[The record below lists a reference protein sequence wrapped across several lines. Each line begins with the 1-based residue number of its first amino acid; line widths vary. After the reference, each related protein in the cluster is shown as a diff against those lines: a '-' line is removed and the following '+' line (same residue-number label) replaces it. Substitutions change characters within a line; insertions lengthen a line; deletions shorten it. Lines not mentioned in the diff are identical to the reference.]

1 VIELIW
7 LAPALPLAGAVVLL
21 LAGKPLRRVAGV
33 IASLLVGAA
42 FVVSLFA
49 LFDLLGGDHGGPA
62 GRTAIVR
69 LFDWISVGR
78 FVAPMELRVDPLS
91 MVMVLTVTGV
101 SFLIHVYSIG
111 YMRDDIRYSRY
122 FAYLNL
128 FVFSMLTLVLANNF
142 VVLYLGWELVGLCSY
157 LLIAFWFER
166 KVAADAGKKAFI
178 VNRIGDF
185 GFALG
190 IFLIFAHFGSVE
202 FSRVLDPYAQGAR
215 GIPTL
220 DVPEQTATFIALLL
234 FAGAVGKS
242 AQVPLHVWLPDA
254 MEGPTPV
261 SALIHAATMVTAGV
275 YMVVRTHV
283 LFELSEIALPVV
295 AIVGVVTAI
304 YAATSALGQDDL
316 KRVLAYSTISQLGF
330 MFLAA
335 GVGAYAVAIFHLVTH
350 AFFKAAMFLSAG
362 SVMHATHGEINL
374 LRLGGLA
381 RRMRVTAAVFVAGGL
396 ALAGVPLFAGFFS
409 KDQILTS
416 TYESGRMGL
425 WVVALVASFFTAL
438 YVTRAAVLTFFGP
451 TRFDG
456 EPHESP
462 PVMTVP
468 MVLLAV
474 GAAVGGLL
482 GLSATTGLLQGF
494 LGPVVGEPAHETVAG
509 GLPEIAL
516 VLIATAVALAGI
528 ALGWLVYGSGLIDWA
543 AVRVRLGVL
552 QRALARGWYV
562 DDAYGSFVV
571 LPGKAASAFLAYVFD
586 QRWIDGAVNG
596 LGISV
601 GRLAGAG
608 RRVQTGLVRSYALV
622 FLLGAVALLLF
633 VLGRS

>member
-1 VIELIW
+1 M
-7 LAPALPLAGAVVLL
+7 
-21 LAGKPLRRVAGV
+21 
-33 IASLLVGAA
+33 
-42 FVVSLFA
+42 VSLFA
-49 LFDLLGGDHGGPA
+49 LIDLLALGA
-62 GRTAIVR
+62 EERTATIK

-91 MVMVLTVTGV
+91 MVMALTVTGV

-111 YMRDDIRYSRY
+111 YMRDDPRYSRY

-128 FVFSMLTLVLANNF
+128 FVFSMLMLVLANNF

-166 KVAADAGKKAFI
+166 KAAADGGKKAFI

-185 GFALG
+185 GFSLG
-190 IFLIFAHFGSVE
+190 IFFIFQATGSVRFDE
-202 FSRVLDPYAQGAR
+202 VFAAAEGL
-215 GIPTL
+215 
-220 DVPEQTATFIALLL
+220 PEATATAIALLL
-234 FAGAVGKS
+234 FLGAVGKS
-242 AQVPLHVWLPDA
+242 AQFPLHVWLPDA

-283 LFELSEIALPVV
+283 LFQFSDIALPVV
-295 AIVGVVTAI
+295 AIVGAVTAI

-335 GVGAYAVAIFHLVTH
+335 GVGAYAVAMFHLVTH

-381 RRMRVTAAVFVAGGL
+381 RRMRVTATVFIVGGL
-396 ALAGVPLFAGFFS
+396 ALAGIPLFAGFFS
-409 KDQILTS
+409 KDQILTA
-416 TYESGRMGL
+416 TYEAGRTAL
-425 WVVALVASFFTAL
+425 WVVALVTSFFTAL
-438 YVTRAAVLTFFGP
+438 YMARAALLAFFGP
-451 TRFDG
+451 QRFEG
-456 EPHESP
+456 EAHESP
-462 PVMTVP
+462 PVMTIP

-474 GAAVGGLL
+474 GAVLGGLL
-482 GLSATTGLLQGF
+482 GLSATTGVVHGF
-494 LGPVVGEPAHETVAG
+494 LGPVVGEAGHDPVAA
-509 GLPEIAL
+509 GLPEFTL
-516 VLIATAVALAGI
+516 VLIATAVAVAGLAV
-528 ALGWLVYGSGLIDWA
+528 GWLVYGSGLIDWA

-562 DDAYGSFVV
+562 DDVYGSVV
-571 LPGKAASAFLAYVFD
+571 VVPGKVTSAFLAYVFD
-586 QRWIDGAVNG
+586 QRLIDGAVNG
-596 LGISV
+596 LGSAF
-601 GRLAGAG
+601 GRLAGTG

-622 FLLGAVALLLF
+622 FLLGAVSLLLF
-633 VLGRS
+633 VVWRS

>member
-1 VIELIW
+1 VIDLIW
-7 LAPALPLAGAVVLL
+7 LAPVLPLAGAVVLL
-21 LAGKPLRRVAGV
+21 LAGRPLRRISGWL
-33 IASLLVGAA
+33 ASTLVGAA
-42 FVVSLFA
+42 FIVSLLA
-49 LFDLLGGDHGGPA
+49 LLDLLALGA
-62 GRTAIVR
+62 EERTATVT
-69 LFDWISVGR
+69 LFDWISVGT
-78 FVAPMELRVDPLS
+78 FDAPMELRVDPLS
-91 MVMVLTVTGV
+91 MVMALTVTGV
-101 SFLIHVYSIG
+101 SFLIHVYSVG
-111 YMRDDIRYSRY
+111 YMDGDPRYSRY

-128 FVFSMLTLVLANNF
+128 FVFSMLALVLANNF

-166 KVAADAGKKAFI
+166 KAAADGGKKAFI

-190 IFLIFAHFGSVE
+190 IFYIFQTTGSVRFDE
-202 FSRVLDPYAQGAR
+202 VFGAA
-215 GIPTL
+215 GGL
-220 DVPEQTATFIALLL
+220 PEATATLIALLL

-283 LFELSEIALPVV
+283 LFEASEIALPVV
-295 AIVGVVTAI
+295 AIVGTVTAL

-335 GVGAYAVAIFHLVTH
+335 GVGAYAVAMFHLVTH

-374 LRLGGLA
+374 LRLGGLG
-381 RRMRVTAAVFVAGGL
+381 RRMRVTAAVFIVGGL

-409 KDQILTS
+409 KDQILTAA
-416 TYESGRMGL
+416 YEAGRTGL
-425 WVVALVASFFTAL
+425 WVAALVASFFTAL
-438 YVTRAAVLTFFGP
+438 YMTRAAVLTFFGP
-451 TRFDG
+451 TRFEG

-468 MVLLAV
+468 MALLAV
-474 GAAVGGLL
+474 GAIGGGLL

-494 LGPVVGEPAHETVAG
+494 LGPVVGEGGHERVAT

-516 VLIATAVALAGI
+516 VLIATAVALAGL
-528 ALGWLVYGSGLIDWA
+528 AVGWLVYGSGVIDWA
-543 AVRVRLGVL
+543 AVRVRLGVI

-562 DDAYGSFVV
+562 DDVYGSVVV
-571 LPGKAASAFLAYVFD
+571 LPGKVTSAFLAYVFD
-586 QRWIDGAVNG
+586 QRVIDGAVNG
-596 LGISV
+596 LGAAF
-601 GRLAGAG
+601 GRLAGTG

-633 VLGRS
+633 VVWRA

>member
-1 VIELIW
+1 VIDLIW

-21 LAGKPLRRVAGV
+21 IAGRSLRRPAGWL
-33 IASLLVGAA
+33 ASTLVGAA
-42 FVVSLFA
+42 FVVA
-49 LFDLLGGDHGGPA
+49 LLALVDLLGFGA
-62 GRTAIVR
+62 EERTVTVR

-78 FVAPMELRVDPLS
+78 FQAPMELRVDPLS
-91 MVMVLTVTGV
+91 MVMALTVTGV
-101 SFLIHVYSIG
+101 SFLIHVYSVG
-111 YMRDDIRYSRY
+111 YMAEDSRFSRY

-128 FVFSMLTLVLANNF
+128 FVFSMLMLVLANNF

-166 KVAADAGKKAFI
+166 KAAADGGKKAFI

-202 FSRVLDPYAQGAR
+202 FSRVLDPYALGVR
-215 GIPTL
+215 GLPTPAL
-220 DVPEQTATFIALLL
+220 PEGTATAISLLL

-283 LFELSEIALPVV
+283 LFEASEIALPVV

-362 SVMHATHGEINL
+362 SVMHATHGEINV

-381 RRMRVTAAVFVAGGL
+381 RRMRVTAAVFIVGGL
-396 ALAGVPLFAGFFS
+396 ALAGIPLFAGFFS
-409 KDQILTS
+409 KDQILTA
-416 TYESGRMGL
+416 TYEAGRTGL
-425 WVVALVASFFTAL
+425 WVVALVASFFTAV
-438 YVTRAAVLTFFGP
+438 YMTRAALLTFLGP
-451 TRFDG
+451 TRF
-456 EPHESP
+456 EAETHESP

-468 MVLLAV
+468 MILLAV
-474 GAAVGGLL
+474 GAVLGGLL
-482 GLSATTGLLQGF
+482 GLSATTGLVHGF
-494 LGPVVGEPAHETVAG
+494 LGPVVGEAVHEPVATG
-509 GLPEIAL
+509 FPEIAL
-516 VLIATAVALAGI
+516 VLIATAVALAGV
-528 ALGWLVYGSGLIDWA
+528 AFGWLVYGSGLIDWA

-562 DDAYGSFVV
+562 DDVYGSVVV
-571 LPGKAASAFLAYVFD
+571 LPGKVTSAFLAYVFD
-586 QRWIDGAVNG
+586 QRVIDGAVNG
-596 LGISV
+596 LGAAF
-601 GRLAGAG
+601 GRLAGTG

-633 VLGRS
+633 VVWRS

>member
-1 VIELIW
+1 VIDLIW
-7 LAPALPLAGAVVLL
+7 LAPVLPLAGAVILL
-21 LAGKPLRRVAGV
+21 LGGRPLRRFSGWVASG
-33 IASLLVGAA
+33 LVGAA
-42 FVVSLFA
+42 FLVSLLA
-49 LFDLLGGDHGGPA
+49 LLDLLALGA
-62 GRTAIVR
+62 EERTATVR
-69 LFDWISVGR
+69 LFDWISVGT
-78 FVAPMELRVDPLS
+78 FEAPMELRVDPLS
-91 MVMVLTVTGV
+91 LVMALTVTGV
-101 SFLIHVYSIG
+101 SFLIHVYSVG
-111 YMRDDIRYSRY
+111 YMDGDPRYSRY

-128 FVFSMLTLVLANNF
+128 FVFSMLALVLANNF

-185 GFALG
+185 GFAIG
-190 IFLIFAHFGSVE
+190 IFYIFQTTGSVRFDE
-202 FSRVLDPYAQGAR
+202 VFGAA
-215 GIPTL
+215 GAL
-220 DVPEQTATFIALLL
+220 PEGTATLITLLL

-242 AQVPLHVWLPDA
+242 AQVPLHTWLPDA

-275 YMVVRTHV
+275 YMVVRTHP
-283 LFELSEIALPVV
+283 LFEASEITLPVV
-295 AIVGVVTAI
+295 AIIGTVTAL

-374 LRLGGLA
+374 LRLGGLG
-381 RRMRVTAAVFVAGGL
+381 RRMRVTPAVFIVGGL
-396 ALAGVPLFAGFFS
+396 ALAGIPLFAGFFS
-409 KDQILTS
+409 KDQILTAA
-416 TYESGRMGL
+416 YEAGRTGL
-425 WVVALVASFFTAL
+425 WVAALVASFFTAL
-438 YVTRAAVLTFFGP
+438 YMTRAAVLTFFGP
-451 TRFDG
+451 TRFEG
-456 EPHESP
+456 SAHESP
-462 PVMTVP
+462 PVMTIP

-474 GAAVGGLL
+474 GAIGGGLL
-482 GLSATTGLLQGF
+482 GLSATTGLVHGF
-494 LGPVVGEPAHETVAG
+494 LGPVVGESGHEPVAT

-516 VLIATAVALAGI
+516 VLIATAVALAGV
-528 ALGWLVYGSGLIDWA
+528 AVGWLVYGSGVIDWA
-543 AVRVRLGVL
+543 AVRVRLGVV

-562 DDAYGSFVV
+562 DDLYGSVVV
-571 LPGKAASAFLAYVFD
+571 LPGKVTSAFLAYVFD
-586 QRWIDGAVNG
+586 QRVIDGAVNG
-596 LGISV
+596 LGSAF
-601 GRLAGAG
+601 GRLAGTG

-633 VLGRS
+633 LVWRA